1 MANLVNGKWLTDE
14 EYDNF
19 LQQEY
24 DRLVEEGVILEL
36 PKQVYTKEFDYLN
49 K

>member
-19 LQQEY
+19 LQEEY
-24 DRLVEEGVILEL
+24 DRLVEEGIIQEL
-36 PKQVYTKEFDYLN
+36 TKQVYTKEYDYLN